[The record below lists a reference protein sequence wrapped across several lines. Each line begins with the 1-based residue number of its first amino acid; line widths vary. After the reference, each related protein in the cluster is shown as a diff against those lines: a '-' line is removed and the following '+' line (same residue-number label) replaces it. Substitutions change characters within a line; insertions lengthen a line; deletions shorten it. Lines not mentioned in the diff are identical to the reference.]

1 MTDPKRIFFITPL
14 TRLPVGARG
23 IIMID
28 KTRLAG
34 KWQEWTRTRNDNRVM
49 FERTCTLCK
58 NARFFYTGEM
68 MMMDGGGGTPK
79 GGWAAGPL
87 IVARLEEEGST
98 ETEHWSFGREL
109 LSL

>member
-1 MTDPKRIFFITPL
+1 MINTIMARLNPKTYDRSKRTFCITPL

-34 KWQEWTRTRNDNRVM
+34 KWQEWTKTGNDNRVAY
-49 FERTCTLCK
+49 ERTCTLCK

-79 GGWAAGPL
+79 GG
-87 IVARLEEEGST
+87 
-98 ETEHWSFGREL
+98 
-109 LSL
+109 